1 MACEAPNTI
10 AGHLS
15 LIVCCQTI
23 GFTTSALVPTNC
35 CANAGEYSA
44 ERLRELKANTAQLPA
59 SKVDKAAVKA
69 ASTAVFK
76 LSGSFK
82 KPGAPQDDRFEPLIE
97 PVSSAPLIPAGDIH
111 LSVHFAGGFFGKEGR
126 VLADNGMGHA

>member
-1 MACEAPNTI
+1 M
-10 AGHLS
+10 LDR
-15 LIVCCQTI
+15 Q
-23 GFTTSALVPTNC
+23 SALPGRAWASTHS
-35 CANAGEYSA
+35 CAHAGEYSA

-97 PVSSAPLIPAGDIH
+97 PVSSGPLI
-111 LSVHFAGGFFGKEGR
+111 
-126 VLADNGMGHA
+126 